1 MRKCLRC
8 GKEMIEGYT
17 IREDSEAALIQLV
30 ESEALLAKRIEPSVA
45 VCPECGEVS
54 VYIENIEKLRK

>member
-8 GKEMIEGYT
+8 GRLMIEGYT
-17 IREDSEAALIQLV
+17 IREESEATEIQLV
-30 ESEALLAKRIEPSVA
+30 ESEELLAKRIQPTVA

-54 VYIENIEKLRK
+54 VYIANIEKLQK

>member
-17 IREDSEAALIQLV
+17 IREESEAAEIQLV
-30 ESEALLAKRIEPSVA
+30 ESEELLAKRIQPKVA
-45 VCPECGEVS
+45 VCPDCGEVS

>member
-8 GKEMIEGYT
+8 GVDMIEGYT
-17 IREDSEAALIQLV
+17 IREESEAAQIQLV
-30 ESEALLAKRIEPSVA
+30 ESEELLAKRIQPKVA
-45 VCPECGEVS
+45 VCPACGEVS